1 MWSLVRGVAAD
12 VAVQLL
18 VEPVRQCLLS
28 WTCVGVESAMDL
40 RYSYGPAAPRSSSA
54 ATMAIA
60 VHGGGSGRNLC

>member
-1 MWSLVRGVAAD
+1 MAAD
-12 VAVQLL
+12 AAVWLLHVADRSM
-18 VEPVRQCLLS
+18 PVFMD
-28 WTCVGVESAMDL
+28 CVGAESAMDL